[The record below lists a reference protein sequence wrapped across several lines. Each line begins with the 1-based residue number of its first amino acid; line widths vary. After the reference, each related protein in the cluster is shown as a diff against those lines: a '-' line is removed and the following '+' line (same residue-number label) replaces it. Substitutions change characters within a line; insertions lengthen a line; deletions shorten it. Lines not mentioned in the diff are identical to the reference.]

1 MDDGGCLGAIIGGAA
16 VIGGICYLIYLF
28 VVYVVPYILGA
39 AAIILGIFAV
49 AGVLFGL
56 GKAIMNFS
64 SAVSK
69 VSSRRK
75 TMGNFKD
82 EFAAQKTIDD
92 GKMNGDYSLQNYL
105 NDYFGKW
112 GHDFRKDPEYKLIP
126 ENFCYEDVA
135 SKSYFFGPCFKDIF
149 SIVGGAFSRN
159 YETVPDFGRGN
170 NWFTKVL
177 FFVASLFQL
186 LATHVLGTIFT
197 LLLSVILIVLFFIF
211 EIFFYVLAGIT
222 LLFEKIFYLSR
233 KISYR
238 CPSCKEDYLIPI
250 YACSNPACNMKHRRL
265 RPGFYGVFKRKCVCG
280 TKIPLTAKSSGYY
293 WEKDIST
300 PNTFIKHKFKF
311 SDMNSYCPKC
321 GVEHNA
327 GLSKPTS
334 IALIGGKSA
343 GKTTFKVAFT
353 YRFLEEELTK
363 MGIDFDFPDKQSD
376 AEYENSK
383 RYFRGQDIIPGTNRG
398 IDYDIATFSFL
409 LKHKKFDAA
418 RMIHVY
424 DMPGEVFESGDAQE
438 GWRNYRFSEGIVFL
452 IDPYSLPMVR
462 DLHTDE
468 IKAMGVCEMQM
479 NVLVD
484 SLVNTLQ
491 NEKVKK
497 SKGKFKIPVA
507 LTLNKVDS
515 PILKKMCGGEAV
527 EALMS
532 NLPDIFDDYFTT
544 IDYVC
549 RCFISRNGGMGFI
562 ANLDNNFETV
572 HFFFSSP
579 MGYIPQY
586 SRTGFK
592 PINVLPV
599 MQWMMLKADKQLARV
614 WKPEMPVLDVSEEQK
629 QLYQTHPEYYEQF
642 VVPLL
647 DTVVQQQV

>member
-1 MDDGGCLGAIIGGAA
+1 MERKIELVNHTPKMQKLRRVAAYARVSSGKDAMLHSLSAQVSYYSELIQKHSDWQYVGVYADEAVTGTKDTRPEFDRLINDCRNGKVDYILTKSISRFARNTVTLLSIVREVRDAGIG
-16 VIGGICYLIYLF
+16 IYFEGQRIDTLTVEGEF
-28 VVYVVPYILGA
+28 LLTVLASYAQEESRSVSENCKWRARKGFEKGVPYACEMLGYR
-39 AAIILGIFAV
+39 LV
-49 AGVLFGL
+49 N
-56 GKAIMNFS
+56 GKIT
-64 SAVSK
+64 V
-69 VSSRRK
+69 
-75 TMGNFKD
+75 
-82 EFAAQKTIDD
+82 
-92 GKMNGDYSLQNYL
+92 
-105 NDYFGKW
+105 
-112 GHDFRKDPEYKLIP
+112 IP
-126 ENFCYEDVA
+126 EEA
-135 SKSYFFGPCFKDIF
+135 
-149 SIVGGAFSRN
+149 
-159 YETVPDFGRGN
+159 
-170 NWFTKVL
+170 
-177 FFVASLFQL
+177 
-186 LATHVLGTIFT
+186 
-197 LLLSVILIVLFFIF
+197 

-353 YRFLEEELTK
+353 YQFLEEELTK
-363 MGIDFDFPDKQSD
+363 NGIDFDFPDKQSD
-376 AEYENSK
+376 DEYENSK

-398 IDYDIATFSFL
+398 VDYDIATFSFF

-438 GWRNYRFSEGIVFL
+438 GWRNYRFSEGMVFL

-462 DLHTDE
+462 DLHTNE

-527 EALMS
+527 ESLMS
-532 NLPDIFDDYFTT
+532 NLPDVFGDYFTT

-586 SRTGFK
+586 SRTCFK

-614 WKPEMPVLDVSEEQK
+614 WKPEMPVLDVNEEQK

-647 DTVVQQQV
+647 DTIVQQQVQV